1 MTPIGVRR
9 TPVGVVTFL
18 QSACMLTRYAH
29 SMSSAQ
35 TVLRQ
40 CAHCSDSVLRQ
51 CAQTAVCSVSSDS
64 VSELRKCVHTLCS
77 QYAQT
82 VCSYNV
88 LTRCSLLSQCIHI
101 VCSYRCRLQC
111 LHSVLTAHTVSLHIV
126 LTMCSNIVLTVL
138 TAHTDTVSSYSLLS
152 VLMCYVLDTLGPFGQ
167 DSPNMDTSGP
177 FGQTKPTMDTMG
189 QLGQDRPKYGQ
200 WTLWVHLDRLGL
212 LWTLWVHLDRLGPL
226 LHYENYG
233 SIGTG

>member
-1 MTPIGVRR
+1 VFTH
-9 TPVGVVTFL
+9 
-18 QSACMLTRYAH
+18 CAH
-29 SMSSAQ
+29 SVIA
-35 TVLRQ
+35 Q
-40 CAHCSDSVLRQ
+40 CAHTMCSHD
-51 CAQTAVCSVSSDS
+51 T
-64 VSELRKCVHTLCS
+64 

-82 VCSYNV
+82 VCSYIL
-88 LTRCSLLSQCIHI
+88 LTVCSLLSQCIHI